1 MKAGCITLRGLCT
14 AEHWLWW
21 VATICMHIMVSVLL
35 FYYSDLDYYDN
46 MKNKLLQ
53 SLPALLCRVY
63 KVVYWKWFWLKTF
76 SRSCWIIFDYQR
88 AHKVWIMF
96 SCESRSVRRT
106 TLLNFVL
113 NKCNGVALYQ
123 SIHYVLQ
130 QLCRQSKLKYSSSSV
145 LLGALSLYLN
155 HTLAWHIHGEQ
166 PRLVA
171 LVVSFICIFF

>member
-1 MKAGCITLRGLCT
+1 
-14 AEHWLWW
+14 
-21 VATICMHIMVSVLL
+21 
-35 FYYSDLDYYDN
+35 
-46 MKNKLLQ
+46 
-53 SLPALLCRVY
+53 
-63 KVVYWKWFWLKTF
+63 
-76 SRSCWIIFDYQR
+76 
-88 AHKVWIMF
+88 MF
-96 SCESRSVRRT
+96 SCERRSVRRT

-123 SIHYVLQ
+123 SVYYVLQ

-171 LVVSFICIFF
+171 LVVSFICIFFFSHRLAFNYHKNSPFTAIMKRRPKQAKLKKPCTKPIHSPFI